1 MRPTLVGC
9 SISLLFFGVFLS
21 LIYSSPRPEVGSL
34 QKNLGFNQGLAPI
47 AFDPEKDS
55 IRNPRTGKLL
65 KTAKDCGTCH
75 KTVYQNW
82 SASRHKE
89 AHTNQIYRHS
99 FSLEPMQWCEN
110 CHVPLRNGKELYL
123 NTEGISCNVCHVRN
137 GKIIVSRTPEVS
149 HNILFHEYS
158 QVKDFG
164 SAKLCESC
172 HQFNFPNAESLMK
185 PEKGVVYSD
194 LNMQGTFE
202 EWSSSGISQE
212 SDCIDC
218 HVAPDSGRSH
228 SFQGGHSLSS
238 LRKSLDVQAEYLGSK
253 TIAIRVVSQGIGH
266 SFPTGDLFRTLRL
279 KVFSDSGK
287 FREEFVLR
295 KLYRNK
301 HPNERNISDAPKVLE
316 SDTRIPPPI
325 GNERNSWKEFY
336 LKVDDRPQN
345 IKIELWIDYLNDVEK
360 IFSPLKPSDS
370 KHRILKSRIRIEG
383 RDRFKEGDMG

>member
-9 SISLLFFGVFLS
+9 SISLLFFGIFLS

-34 QKNLGFNQGLAPI
+34 QRNLGFNQGLAPI

-99 FSLEPMQWCEN
+99 FSLEPIQWCEN

-123 NTEGISCNVCHVRN
+123 NAEGISCNVCHVRS
-137 GKIIVSRTPEVS
+137 GKIIVSRTPDAS

-172 HQFNFPNAESLMK
+172 HQFNFPNAKSLSSPK
-185 PEKGVVYSD
+185 KEIVYSD

-218 HVAPDSGRSH
+218 HVSPGTERSH
-228 SFQGGHSLSS
+228 SFQGGHSISELK
-238 LRKSLDVQAEYLGSK
+238 KSFEIQVEYVGPK
-253 TIAIRVVSQGIGH
+253 TIAIRVVSLGIGH
-266 SFPTGDLFRTLRL
+266 AFPTGDLFRTLRL
-279 KVFSDSGK
+279 KVYSDSGK
-287 FREEFVLR
+287 FREEFLLR

-301 HPNERNISDAPKVLE
+301 LPHEKNIMAAPKILE
-316 SDTRIPPPI
+316 ADSRIPPP
-325 GNERNSWKEFY
+325 GPGEQSSWKEF
-336 LKVDDRPQN
+336 LLEVRDRPRHV
-345 IKIELWIDYLNDVEK
+345 KVELWIDYLNDVEK
-360 IFSPLKPSDS
+360 IFSSLKDS
-370 KHRILKSRIRIEG
+370 ESKRRILKDRIEIEG
-383 RDRFKEGDMG
+383 RKQFLDQDEG